1 MLRCTGVHV
10 LSSLG
15 GYDYTYKLTE
25 PILCFHV
32 SHKLIL
38 ALWNFEPSDLKS
50 KQKIKYQWDLVMR
63 AVHYC
68 SIVLHGTPNK
78 YFWKQLRIC
87 QVWLHNKVIS
97 LLHCTEFLNEFK
109 KQFLL
114 FFAKDNATSC
124 HNRIS
129 KPNSRACFKS
139 TCTKEHKATMR
150 MGNLLRALDTK
161 NLFKKSQLPE
171 WYSSKGDDTLN
182 I

>member
-1 MLRCTGVHV
+1 MLNDNTTWMET
-10 LSSLG
+10 LSSNLEEG
-15 GYDYTYKLTE
+15 FPG
-25 PILCFHV
+25 
-32 SHKLIL
+32 
-38 ALWNFEPSDLKS
+38 
-50 KQKIKYQWDLVMR
+50 YQWELVMR

-97 LLHCTEFLNEFK
+97 LLRCAEFLNEFK